1 MNIMEKGKPNKR
13 PGRPRGATKN
23 KMTKVQVEE
32 FITESIVLIMNSHLS
47 YKEFIKHC
55 KDTKGLSENQ
65 SNIYWKRVFE
75 LIKEK
80 YSLQRDE
87 EIDKHLFHLWM
98 IYGQSIDKGD
108 FNTARQILGDISK
121 LKGLNEPDKL
131 DMTSQ
136 NEIIFKFGTEE

>member
-1 MNIMEKGKPNKR
+1 MENEKPKGR
-13 PGRPRGATKN
+13 SGRPRGTTKN

-32 FITESIVLIMNSHLS
+32 FITESIKLIMNNHLS
-47 YKEFIKHC
+47 YKEYIKYC
-55 KDTKGLSENQ
+55 KETKGISENQ
-65 SNIYWKRVFE
+65 GVIYWKRVFS

-87 EIDKHLFHLWM
+87 EIDKHLFHLWD
-98 IYGQSIDKGD
+98 IYGQSIENGE

-131 DMTSQ
+131 DMKSEG
-136 NEIIFKFGTEE
+136 EIIFKFGNEE

>member
-1 MNIMEKGKPNKR
+1 MDSEKSKGR
-13 PGRPRGATKN
+13 AGRPKGSTKN

-32 FITESIVLIMNSHLS
+32 FITESISLIMNEHLS
-47 YKEFIKHC
+47 YREYIKYCKE
-55 KDTKGLSENQ
+55 TKKLSENQ

-80 YSLQRDE
+80 YSLQREE
-87 EIDKHLFHLWM
+87 EIDKHLFHLWS

-136 NEIIFKFGTEE
+136 NEIIFKFGNEE